1 MVWCV
6 YCYGVLCGSG
16 YICRGDMFLGAC
28 VVMVT
33 WCDTCIVLVVFCVV
47 VVRFV
52 VVVVVVAV
60 AKHLS
65 VCVCVL

>member
-1 MVWCV
+1 MC
-6 YCYGVLCGSG
+6 CD
-16 YICRGDMFLGAC
+16 GD
-28 VVMVT
+28 VV
-33 WCDTCIVLVVFCVV
+33 CIVLVVFCVV

-65 VCVCVL
+65 VCVCYDCDLVC